1 MAALTDE
8 ARSVITGGNLG
19 HLVTLNPDGSPQAS
33 VVWIG
38 LDGDAI
44 VTAHLAAY
52 QKIRNIRRDPRVV
65 LTIETGVLNAAGMT
79 EYLIVHGKATVNEGG
94 APALLNRLAKVY
106 LGPDATYPPMPNP
119 PEGYVLSIS
128 VDRVG
133 GIGPWTGGG
142 H

>member
-1 MAALTDE
+1 M
-8 ARSVITGGNLG
+8 V
-19 HLVTLNPDGSPQAS
+19 
-33 VVWIG
+33 G

-44 VTAHLAAY
+44 VTAHLAEY

-65 LTIETGVLNAAGMT
+65 LTIEGGVTNAAGLA
-79 EYLIVHGKATVNEGG
+79 EYLIVHGRATVNEGG

-106 LGPDATYPPMPNP
+106 LGPDASYPPTPNP

-133 GIGPWTGGG
+133 GVGPWSGD

>member
-1 MAALTDE
+1 
-8 ARSVITGGNLG
+8 
-19 HLVTLNPDGSPQAS
+19 
-33 VVWIG
+33 VWIG

-44 VTAHLAAY
+44 VTAHLAEY

-65 LTIETGVLNAAGMT
+65 LTVETGVLNAAGLT
-79 EYLIVHGKATVNEGG
+79 EYLIVHGHATVKEGG

-106 LGPDATYPPMPNP
+106 LGPDVTFPPMSNP

-133 GIGPWTGGG
+133 GIGPWAGR

>member
-1 MAALTDE
+1 VAALTDE
-8 ARSVITGGNLG
+8 ARAVITGGHLA

-33 VVWIG
+33 VVWVG

-44 VTAHLAAY
+44 VTAHLAEY
-52 QKIRNIRRDPRVV
+52 LKIRNVRRDPRVV
-65 LTIETGVLNAAGMT
+65 LTIEAGVTNAVGMA
-79 EYLIVHGKATVNEGG
+79 EYLIVHGHATVNEGG

-106 LGPDATYPPMPNP
+106 LGPDASYPPMPNP

-133 GIGPWTGGG
+133 GVGPWSGS